1 MPLWS
6 MAVFGSRAR
15 GDDDPKSD
23 IDILLITSGK
33 KPRLVNKDRLSFSLY
48 PSKWLLKK
56 AQAGDLF
63 VFHLVREAKVIY
75 DSRGDFARMCVAFQ
89 QKDSYELE
97 IRQASTLGWFLYRYG
112 AEFDSYNQINRRM
125 AWCVRTILIA
135 RTAEAGEPV
144 FSAAAL
150 SRFAKSRAVEQ
161 LIKNKSDDDLNP
173 ENFAL
178 FLGFLEEWGS
188 ADMHT
193 AAPEAYLEEFRRSKN
208 TIGIKTY
215 YEAWNNVDAEYV

>member
-63 VFHLVREAKVIY
+63 VFI
-75 DSRGDFARMCVAFQ
+75 S
-89 QKDSYELE
+89 
-97 IRQASTLGWFLYRYG
+97 
-112 AEFDSYNQINRRM
+112 
-125 AWCVRTILIA
+125 CVR
-135 RTAEAGEPV
+135 P
-144 FSAAAL
+144 
-150 SRFAKSRAVEQ
+150 
-161 LIKNKSDDDLNP
+161 
-173 ENFAL
+173 
-178 FLGFLEEWGS
+178 
-188 ADMHT
+188 
-193 AAPEAYLEEFRRSKN
+193 RSFM
-208 TIGIKTY
+208 IHVGISL
-215 YEAWNNVDAEYV
+215 ACA